1 VGSFA
6 PFWRA
11 FAIFAIFGGR
21 FLILLDCRNSRRN
34 INFRHVTFVMLYF
47 FAKQLPTHISRQIN
61 RNQQRTAKTAGHTCP
76 CLPWNGLW
84 KVGWKMGGEVGG
96 RSGGRESGAAG
107 CSIDVHKWIRA
118 LEKGRAGLK
127 LWKVSVLLNES
138 HLSRSGVALKYSD
151 AWHGAIMNAS

>member
-1 VGSFA
+1 M
-6 PFWRA
+6 P
-11 FAIFAIFGGR
+11 
-21 FLILLDCRNSRRN
+21 
-34 INFRHVTFVMLYF
+34 
-47 FAKQLPTHISRQIN
+47 LPPVERPMES
-61 RNQQRTAKTAGHTCP
+61 GVE
-76 CLPWNGLW
+76 NGEG
-84 KVGWKMGGEVGG
+84 KVGG
-96 RSGGRESGAAG
+96 RSGGRESGAAR